1 LSIAE
6 YTPLITAS
14 AALLGVLS
22 GGVITFISNSQI
34 KNKELRHQL
43 NSEYCREKRII
54 YAEFISSI
62 NMALIKSL
70 QDKSH
75 VWEQMNDI
83 SGQLAKIE
91 LIGDPKV
98 HAVAKQLMKVILD
111 SYKKEPEGKQDDLL
125 ELRKLYVKEVKLDL
139 ENTHN
144 KPLK

>member
-1 LSIAE
+1 MSIAE

-22 GGVITFISNSQI
+22 GGVITFVSNSQI
-34 KNKELRHQL
+34 KNKELKHQL
-43 NSEYCREKRII
+43 NSEYCREKREM

-98 HAVAKQLMKVILD
+98 HAIAKQLMTVILD
-111 SYKKEPEGKQDDLL
+111 SYKKVPEGKQNDLA
-125 ELRKLYVKEVKLDL
+125 ELRKQYVKEVKLDL

-144 KPLK
+144 K